1 MPVFSAYFRGKCLTC
16 LVKANGRNV
25 VANLECFATL
35 DENTQMRPDTGPNHH
50 SRWCGKPQG
59 AGAGDDDDAHA
70 KHEREVQRPV
80 RLRPLRGAQTNRL
93 QQNDH
98 KRERAI
104 GLLSYQHTRTSCG
117 IHPNEA
123 AAHQPSQTRTAQVT
137 TQGTKIDDT

>member
-1 MPVFSAYFRGKCLTC
+1 M
-16 LVKANGRNV
+16 
-25 VANLECFATL
+25 ANLECFATL

-80 RLRPLRGAQTNRL
+80 RFRPLRGAKTNRL

-98 KRERAI
+98 KRE
-104 GLLSYQHTRTSCG
+104 SYWLVIISTHTDLVRD
-117 IHPNEA
+117 
-123 AAHQPSQTRTAQVT
+123 PSERGGGPPAEP
-137 TQGTKIDDT
+137 D